1 MKFLLFFLSIF
12 YRVGCQAKNI
22 LYSWKILRPEKA
34 PLTVISIGNIAFGGT
49 EKTPLAMNLISFL
62 NEHGFKPALIS
73 RGYKGRWEKKG
84 GVLSKGKGLLGTWV
98 DSGDEPFMVAQDIPQ
113 AGVLIWKNRLKSCII
128 AKNLSFSP
136 AVLDDGFQHR
146 RLHRDLDIVLFDPSE
161 KLALREPLSSLKRAH
176 ILLLKKGSRIQRK
189 KRMKNLIPQ
198 TATFEYDVIPKDF
211 ISLKGKE
218 IIPEEKIKEKQILA
232 FCGIARPRRFSS
244 ILKEKGLKI
253 VSFLKFPDHHPY
265 PSSSLKKIVEKYQKT
280 KAEALITTEKDAVK
294 ISDFEGFKKIPV
306 YYLKIDIRLEE
317 EFYNKVLLLLQSNN

>member
-1 MKFLLFFLSIF
+1 M
-12 YRVGCQAKNI
+12 
-22 LYSWKILRPEKA
+22 LYSLKILRPEKA
-34 PLTVISIGNIAFGGT
+34 PLTVISIGNIVFGGT
-49 EKTPLAMNLISFL
+49 GKTPLAMNLISFL

-84 GVLSKGKGLLGTWV
+84 GVLSNGKGLLGTWM

-113 AGVLIWKNRLKSCII
+113 AGVLIWKNRLKSCIT
-128 AKNLSFSP
+128 AKNLSFAP

-161 KLALREPLSSLKRAH
+161 KLPLREPVSSLKRAH

-218 IIPEEKIKEKQILA
+218 MIPEEEIKGKQILA
-232 FCGIARPRRFSS
+232 FCGIARPQRFSS
-244 ILKEKGLKI
+244 VLQEKGLKI

-265 PSSSLKKIVEKYQKT
+265 PSSSLKKIIEKYEKT

-317 EFYNKVLLLLQSNN
+317 EFYNKVLSLLQSNN